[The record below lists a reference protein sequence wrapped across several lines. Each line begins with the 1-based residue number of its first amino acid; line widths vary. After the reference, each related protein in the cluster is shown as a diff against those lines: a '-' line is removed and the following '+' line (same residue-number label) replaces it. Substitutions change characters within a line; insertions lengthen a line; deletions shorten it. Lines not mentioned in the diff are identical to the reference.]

1 MFSSLNEATAALTP
15 VYIQKNPSSI
25 HPIVYV
31 KEIYK
36 NGKGIQIAG
45 SFWIKYFA
53 ISVRIRYVIFVTQKE
68 FFAIAEIY

>member
-1 MFSSLNEATAALTP
+1 MFSSLNEATAALIP
-15 VYIQKNPSSI
+15 VYIQKNPSLI

-53 ISVRIRYVIFVTQKE
+53 I
-68 FFAIAEIY
+68 

>member
-53 ISVRIRYVIFVTQKE
+53 I
-68 FFAIAEIY
+68 